1 MYIFAADVILP
12 LFKNRYA
19 IIFHINEIN
28 DGVVL
33 GSFVGVI
40 PFLQMEAGKF
50 YSTLLLDS
58 DNKPLKKNLKE
69 YLLKKLLLKINKKY
83 ILSFVI
89 LFAAF
94 VLAASPV
101 ETKTISGYI
110 TDSKD
115 GESLPGATIFIKDL
129 KIGSS
134 SNNYG
139 YYSIS
144 LPANNY
150 EIVFSFLGYTDRV
163 IDIRLMNDT
172 TINIEMVSA
181 SEQLNEV
188 VITEQSANANII
200 SSQMSVNKI
209 SSKTI
214 QAIPALMGEIDL
226 IKALQLLPGVKFVA
240 EGSSGL
246 SVRGGSPDQNL
257 ILLDEATVYNSGH
270 LMGFFSVFNNDAV
283 KSVELYKGDLP
294 SKYGGRLASLID
306 VRMKDGNIKEFHG
319 NGGIGLISSRLM
331 LEGPIAK
338 NKASFMV
345 AARRSYAD
353 VFLLLSSNENLR
365 NNVLYFYDFNGKV
378 NYSINKNNRIFLSGY
393 MGKDVFKNGIFGMTW
408 GNSTGTIRW
417 NHIFHKKLFSNTAF
431 VASRFNYD
439 LGIPEGNSR
448 AFNWGSSLTDYNL
461 KSDYTWYMNSN
472 NTITFGISMMHHT
485 FFPGTIE
492 GIGEESFITKY
503 SLPNNYALESA
514 IYLGNEQKLGSV
526 FILKYGVRVSMFNN
540 IGSATIFN
548 YDNAGSVIDS
558 TTYSS
563 GNFFNTYTGFE
574 PRLGAVFIVNEVS
587 SIKAS
592 YSKNIQYIQQAQNS
606 TAGSPLHIWFPA
618 SPNILPQIGHQ
629 IALGYFRN
637 FKSGMFETSAEAYY
651 KKTNNAI
658 DFKDH
663 ADLLL
668 NKYMEGEMLRG
679 KGWSYGVEVMV
690 KKATGKLTGWASYT
704 FSKSIREIDGIND
717 NKPYDSPYDRP
728 NDVSIVANYI
738 LNKHISFGA
747 TWVYSTGQPVTFPVG
762 RFEYN
767 NTIIP
772 VYSDRNSYRMPDYH
786 RLDLSVTFK
795 PENKSGKK
803 WHNEFNISIYNAY
816 NRHNAY
822 MINFKSEPDTPDVTY
837 AEMTYLFGIIP
848 SFTYNF
854 KF

>member
-1 MYIFAADVILP
+1 MRFKIRIFL
-12 LFKNRYA
+12 
-19 IIFHINEIN
+19 
-28 DGVVL
+28 
-33 GSFVGVI
+33 
-40 PFLQMEAGKF
+40 
-50 YSTLLLDS
+50 
-58 DNKPLKKNLKE
+58 
-69 YLLKKLLLKINKKY
+69 
-83 ILSFVI
+83 
-89 LFAAF
+89 
-94 VLAASPV
+94 VLAVLITTFSLVALPAN
-101 ETKTISGYI
+101 TITISGYI
-110 TDSKD
+110 TDNKD
-115 GESLPGATIFIKDL
+115 GESLPGATIYIKNL
-129 KIGSS
+129 GIGSS

-144 LPANNY
+144 LPADNY
-150 EIVFSFLGYTDRV
+150 EIVYSFLGYTDKV
-163 IDIRLMNDT
+163 YNINLSIDT
-172 TINIEMVSA
+172 TINVEMVSV

-188 VITEQSANANII
+188 VITEQSVNSNII

-306 VRMKDGNIKEFHG
+306 VRMKDGNSKEFHG

-338 NKASFMV
+338 NRASFMV
-345 AARRSYAD
+345 AGRRSYAD
-353 VFLLLSSNENLR
+353 IFLKLSSDENLR
-365 NNVLYFYDFNGKV
+365 NNTLYFYDFNGKV
-378 NYSINKNNRIFLSGY
+378 NYNINEKNRVFLSGY
-393 MGKDVFKNGIFGMTW
+393 MGKDVFKNGMFGMNW
-408 GNSTGTIRW
+408 GNTTGTIRW
-417 NHIFHKKLFSNTAF
+417 NHIFHDKLFSNTAF
-431 VASRFNYD
+431 VASKFNYD

-461 KSDYTWYMNSN
+461 KSDYTWYYNSD
-472 NTITFGISMMHHT
+472 NTITFGITMMHHT

-526 FILKYGVRVSMFNN
+526 LVLKYGIRVSMFNN
-540 IGSATIFN
+540 IGPATVFN
-548 YDNAGSVIDS
+548 YNDS
-558 TTYSS
+558 GVVVDSS
-563 GNFFNTYTGFE
+563 LYNSGDFFNTYSGFE
-574 PRLGAVFIVNEVS
+574 PRLGMVFILNETS

-606 TAGSPLHIWFPA
+606 TAGSPLHVWFPA

-629 IALGYFRN
+629 VALGYFRN
-637 FKSGMFETSAEAYY
+637 FSNGMFETSAEAYY

-668 NKYMEGEMLRG
+668 NKFMEGEMLRG
-679 KGWSYGVEVMV
+679 IGWSYGAELLV
-690 KKATGKLTGWASYT
+690 KKTSGKLTGWASYT
-704 FSKSIREIDGIND
+704 FSKSKREIVGINND
-717 NKPYDSPYDRP
+717 EPYDSPYDRP
-728 NDVSIVANYI
+728 NDISLVANYV
-738 LNKHISFGA
+738 LNKYFSFGA

-762 RFEYN
+762 RFVYN
-767 NTIIP
+767 NTVIP

-786 RLDLSVTFK
+786 RLDVSVTFK
-795 PENKSGKK
+795 PNNKRGRR

-837 AEMTYLFGIIP
+837 AELTYLFGIIP

>member
-1 MYIFAADVILP
+1 
-12 LFKNRYA
+12 
-19 IIFHINEIN
+19 
-28 DGVVL
+28 
-33 GSFVGVI
+33 
-40 PFLQMEAGKF
+40 
-50 YSTLLLDS
+50 
-58 DNKPLKKNLKE
+58 
-69 YLLKKLLLKINKKY
+69 LKIK
-83 ILSFVI
+83 IFLIIIISFTI
-89 LFAAF
+89 FTIKAAPKST
-94 VLAASPV
+94 V
-101 ETKTISGYI
+101 TISGYI

-115 GESLPGATIFIKDL
+115 GESLPGATIFIKSL
-129 KIGSS
+129 NIGTS
-134 SNNYG
+134 SNTYG

-144 LPANNY
+144 IPSNKY
-150 EIVFSFLGYTDRV
+150 EIIFSYLGYNDSLIKINLTQ
-163 IDIRLMNDT
+163 DT
-172 TINIEMVSA
+172 TINIELITS
-181 SEQLNEV
+181 SQQLNEV
-188 VITEQSANANII
+188 VITEQSVNANII
-200 SSQMSVNKI
+200 STQMSVNKI
-209 SSKTI
+209 TSKTI
-214 QAIPALMGEIDL
+214 QSIPALMGEIDL

-257 ILLDEATVYNSGH
+257 ILLDEAVVYNSGH

-294 SKYGGRLASLID
+294 AKYGGRLASLID
-306 VRMKDGNIKEFHG
+306 IRMKDGNTKEFHG

-331 LEGPIAK
+331 LEGPIVK

-345 AARRSYAD
+345 AGRRSYAD
-353 VFLLLSSNENLR
+353 LFLLLSSNENLR
-365 NNVLYFYDFNGKV
+365 NNTLYFYDFNGKV
-378 NYSINKNNRIFLSGY
+378 NYNINKNNRIFLSGY
-393 MGKDVFKNGIFGMTW
+393 MGKDVFKNGMFGMNW
-408 GNSTGTIRW
+408 GNSTGTVRW
-417 NHIFHKKLFSNTAF
+417 NHIFHEKLFSNSAL
-431 VASRFNYD
+431 VASKFNYD
-439 LGIPEGNSR
+439 LGIPEGNSI
-448 AFNWGSSLTDYNL
+448 AFNWRSSLTDYNL
-461 KSDYTWYMNSN
+461 KSDFTWYFNSN
-472 NTITFGISMMHHT
+472 NTITFGVSMLHHT

-492 GIGEESFITKY
+492 GIGEESFITTY

-514 IYLGNEQKLGSV
+514 IYIGNKQKLNSLLIV
-526 FILKYGVRVSMFNN
+526 KYGVRISMFNN
-540 IGSATIFN
+540 IGPATIFN
-548 YDNAGSVIDS
+548 YNDTGSVTDS
-558 TTYSS
+558 TTYNK
-563 GNFFNTYTGFE
+563 GNFFNTYVGFE
-574 PRLGAVFIVNEVS
+574 PRVGAILLLNETS
-587 SIKAS
+587 SVKAS

-629 IALGYFRN
+629 VALGYFHN
-637 FKSGMFETSAEAYY
+637 FKNGMFETSIEAYY
-651 KKTNNAI
+651 KITDNAI

-679 KGWSYGVEVMV
+679 KGWSYGTELLI
-690 KKATGKLTGWASYT
+690 KKTNGKLTGWASYT
-704 FSKSIREIDGIND
+704 LSKAIREINGIN
-717 NKPYDSPYDRP
+717 NNQPYASPYDRP
-728 NDVSIVANYI
+728 NDISIVANYN
-738 LNKHISFGA
+738 LNNNISFGA

-795 PENKSGKK
+795 PNINHEKK

-822 MINFKSEPDTPDVTY
+822 MINFKSEPSSPDITY